1 MPLRKYANDLPY
13 YSYGLHNL
21 KLPNKTGI
29 LSKSTR
35 DQNLPAF
42 KIHPRSK
49 LTQSNS
55 RTAYRSRVRVRGNSE
70 IK

>member
-42 KIHPRSK
+42 KVHQ
-49 LTQSNS
+49 QSNS
-55 RTAYRSRVRVRGNSE
+55 RTAYRSRVRVRGNSDSV
-70 IK
+70 K